1 MCGAPGA
8 PRFSPREGKGCR
20 SGSLEGT
27 GIPSLCRRA
36 RRTGKP
42 RPDAESAK
50 VRACPGALREHRASR
65 GKLAARVLGRPAL
78 VWAPR
83 ERGARCGG
91 CRPPLWGRV
100 LLGSGPP
107 LIHAAG
113 QGLEEG
119 KKRVDSFLMEK
130 KKKIWAVVPG
140 LSLPPRPLQPSQ
152 QILSEE
158 SAPPPGISAAG
169 TLPRRGR
176 AGGEAEESSTCHF
189 LRL

>member
-27 GIPSLCRRA
+27 GIPSLCRHSRRA
-36 RRTGKP
+36 GKP

-50 VRACPGALREHRASR
+50 VRACPAALRERRASR

-78 VWAPR
+78 IWAPR
-83 ERGARCGG
+83 EQGARCGG
-91 CRPPLWGRV
+91 CRPPLCGRV

-107 LIHAAG
+107 LIHTAG

-130 KKKIWAVVPG
+130 KKKKSGQWFPG
-140 LSLPPRPLQPSQ
+140 SPSPLVLPSLPSRFCPRNPLP
-152 QILSEE
+152 LPE
-158 SAPPPGISAAG
+158 SPRQERCPGG
-169 TLPRRGR
+169 GGR
-176 AGGEAEESSTCHF
+176 AERPRN
-189 LRL
+189 LRRVTF